1 MPDKRFIMNKKQ
13 DNDVKRLNGINGTKF
28 QLLDI
33 NSNDN
38 YLRAQFLGRSNQ
50 DKAYACWASN
60 VVL

>member
-50 DKAYACWASN
+50 DKA
-60 VVL
+60 